1 MKQIILGYSL
11 DSVGNNERGMFEKIE
26 LPNKENI
33 IYSNIYDINLYDVNF
48 KIGSKKKFD
57 MSVTYDGFTI
67 ISEKFRMFCLENNY
81 EGLEF
86 LPLKKEIGFFWFKIN
101 NILLFDFESR
111 KTKFSDYNEQN
122 SKYASV
128 HGATPVHLE
137 VKDVLK
143 DGFYRTDIFFG
154 HHESKKPIEIVGT
167 QTKDKMKKFGLRG
180 IYFEKIFD
188 YYP

>member
-1 MKQIILGYSL
+1 MKQTILGYSL
-11 DSVGNNERGMFEKIE
+11 DSVGNNERGMFENIE
-26 LPNKENI
+26 LPNKDTI

-67 ISEKFRMFCLENNY
+67 VSEKFRLFCLDNKY
-81 EGLEF
+81 KGLEF
-86 LPLKKEIGFFWFKIN
+86 QPLKKETGFFWFKIN
-101 NILLFDFESR
+101 NTIIFDFESR
-111 KTKFSDYNEQN
+111 KTKFLNYDDSFV
-122 SKYASV
+122 KYASV
-128 HGATPVHLE
+128 HGATPVHLK
-137 VKDVLK
+137 VKNILK

-154 HHESKKPIEIVGT
+154 HHESKSPVEIVGIE
-167 QTKDKMKKFGLRG
+167 TKNKIKMAGLKG